1 MGPADLEQIIDA
13 LHDYEDAAPGSSK
26 DSPVVLVGPGDDAG
40 ITLIGDTAVVET
52 VDVITPVVNDP
63 FTFGAISA
71 NNSISDV
78 YAMGGRPV
86 TAMAIA
92 GFLSCDYET
101 VVLKEI
107 LRGALHT
114 LGRAGARLIGGH
126 SFEDPELRFGLSV
139 MGIVDRNKILKA
151 SGAAEGDMIILTKP
165 LGVGILATALKGGKL
180 TDEAMRP
187 AIEWMLTLND
197 NASFLASSTG
207 ATACTDVTG
216 FGLLGHAYNM
226 VRNAAVDFVI
236 ENSRVPV
243 LEQVMEMIDRGM
255 VPEGAYKNLDYSE
268 GKVVFSS
275 SVSYERKL
283 LLSDPQTSGGL
294 LFTLGEDRIK
304 AFEGSSLFFSVIGR
318 VERGSGSIIVK

>member
-1 MGPADLEQIIDA
+1 MGPADLEQIIAA
-13 LHDYEDAAPGSSK
+13 LHDYEDATPGSGK
-26 DSPVVLVGPGDDAG
+26 DSPVVLIGPGDDAG

-86 TAMAIA
+86 TAMAIV
-92 GFLSCDYET
+92 GFSSCDYET

-139 MGIVDRNKILKA
+139 MGIVDRNNILKV

-165 LGVGILATALKGGKL
+165 LGVGILATALKGRKL
-180 TDEAMRP
+180 TDEAMGP

-197 NASFLASSTG
+197 KASFLASSTG

-243 LEQVMEMIDRGM
+243 LEHVLEMIDRGM

-275 SVSYERKL
+275 SVSYESKL

-294 LFTLGEDRIK
+294 LFTVGEDHIK

-318 VERGSGSIIVK
+318 VEKGSGSIIVK

>member
-1 MGPADLEQIIDA
+1 MGPADLEQIIAA
-13 LHDYEDAAPGSSK
+13 LHNYEDAMSWSGK
-26 DSPVVLVGPGDDAG
+26 DSPVVLIGPGDDAG

-78 YAMGGRPV
+78 YAMGGRPI
-86 TAMAIA
+86 TALAIA
-92 GFLSCDYET
+92 GFSSCDYET
-101 VVLKEI
+101 AVLNEI

-126 SFEDPELRFGLSV
+126 SFDDPELKFGLSV
-139 MGIVDRNKILKA
+139 TGIVDRNKILKV
-151 SGAAEGDMIILTKP
+151 SGAAEGDVIILTKP
-165 LGVGILATALKGGKL
+165 LGVGILTTALKGGKL
-180 TDEAMRP
+180 TDEAMGQ

-197 NASFLASSTG
+197 KASFIASSLG
-207 ATACTDVTG
+207 ATACTDITG

-236 ENSRVPV
+236 ENSRIPV
-243 LEQVMEMIDRGM
+243 LELVMEMMDKYM
-255 VPEGAYKNLDYSE
+255 VPEGAYKNLQYTED
-268 GKVVFSS
+268 KVVFSS
-275 SVSYERKL
+275 GVSDESKL

-304 AFEGSSLFFSVIGR
+304 ALKGSSLFFSVIGR
-318 VERGSGSIIVK
+318 VEKGSGSIIVK

>member
-1 MGPADLEQIIDA
+1 MGPADLEQIIAA
-13 LHDYEDAAPGSSK
+13 LHNYEDAMSGSGK
-26 DSPVVLVGPGDDAG
+26 DSPVVLIGPGDDAG

-86 TAMAIA
+86 TALAIA
-92 GFLSCDYET
+92 GFSSCDYET

-126 SFEDPELRFGLSV
+126 SFDDRELKFGLSV
-139 MGIVDRNKILKA
+139 TGIVDRNRILKV
-151 SGAAEGDMIILTKP
+151 SGAAEGDAIILTKP

-180 TDEAMRP
+180 TDEAMGP
-187 AIEWMLTLND
+187 AVEWMLTLND
-197 NASFLASSTG
+197 NASLIASSIG
-207 ATACTDVTG
+207 ATACTDITG

-243 LEQVMEMIDRGM
+243 LEHVVEMIDRGM
-255 VPEGAYKNLDYSE
+255 VPEGAYKNLQYSE

-275 SVSYERKL
+275 GVSGESKL

-304 AFEGSSLFFSVIGR
+304 ALEGHSLFFSVIGR
-318 VERGSGSIIVK
+318 VEKGSGSIIVK

>member
-1 MGPADLEQIIDA
+1 MGPADLEQIITA
-13 LHDYEDAAPGSSK
+13 LHNYEDAMSGSGK
-26 DSPVVLVGPGDDAG
+26 DSPVVLIGPGDDAG

-86 TAMAIA
+86 TALAIA
-92 GFLSCDYET
+92 GFPSCDYET

-107 LRGALHT
+107 LRGAVHT

-126 SFEDPELRFGLSV
+126 SFDDPELKFGLSV
-139 MGIVDRNKILKA
+139 TGIVDRNKILKV
-151 SGAAEGDMIILTKP
+151 SGAAEGDVVILTKP
-165 LGVGILATALKGGKL
+165 LGVGILTTALKGGKL
-180 TDEAMRP
+180 TDEAMGP
-187 AIEWMLTLND
+187 AIEWMLALND
-197 NASFLASSTG
+197 KASFIASSTG

-226 VRNAAVDFVI
+226 VRNAAVDFI
-236 ENSRVPV
+236 LENSRVPV
-243 LEQVMEMIDRGM
+243 LEHVLEMIDRGM
-255 VPEGAYKNLDYSE
+255 VPEGAYKNLQYSE

-275 SVSYERKL
+275 GVSEESKL

-318 VERGSGSIIVK
+318 VEKGSGCIIVK